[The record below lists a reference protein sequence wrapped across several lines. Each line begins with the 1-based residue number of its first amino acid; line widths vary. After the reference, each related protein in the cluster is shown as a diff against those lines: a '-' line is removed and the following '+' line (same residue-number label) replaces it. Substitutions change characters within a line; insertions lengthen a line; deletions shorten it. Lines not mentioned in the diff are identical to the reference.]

1 MSFRI
6 KSVATLTGITPSTL
20 RAWERRY
27 GLITP
32 GRSESGYRLY
42 SEADIKLFQRMQSLV
57 DGGLAPSE
65 AAAVLRGDAAA
76 LAPDGLSG
84 ASLARIRRNL
94 LEALLALDSEA
105 AGQAARPLM
114 SCSFEQRFDEVF
126 LPVLRE
132 IGSRWARGEATV
144 PQEHF
149 ASAFVRE
156 RLVSA
161 IASIAAPEA
170 AREVVCAG
178 APGEQHELGLL
189 IVAAK
194 LALRGWRITY
204 LGLEVPLDSLGA
216 LLAERS
222 PPLLCTS
229 LLRPVT
235 AESCLAFATQLRK
248 VAPPPT
254 LVVIGGAGIPPE
266 LLGNPADGLHLVR
279 TMDQLL
285 KIVASAPLSDRSRA
299 SRSAK

>member
-1 MSFRI
+1 MSYRI

-32 GRSESGYRLY
+32 GRSDSGYRLY

-65 AAAVLRGDAAA
+65 AAAVLRGDATG
-76 LAPDGLSG
+76 LAPAGLSDAG
-84 ASLARIRRNL
+84 LSEIRRDL
-94 LEALLALDSEA
+94 LDALLALDSEA
-105 AGQAARPLM
+105 AVQAARPLM
-114 SCSFEQRFDEVF
+114 SCSFEQRFDEVL

-156 RLVSA
+156 RVVSA
-161 IASIAAPEA
+161 MASIATPEA
-170 AREVVCAG
+170 ASEVVCAG

-189 IVAAK
+189 IVAAN
-194 LALRGWRITY
+194 LALRGWRVTY
-204 LGLEVPLDSLGA
+204 LGLEVPLDSLVP

-229 LLRPVT
+229 LVRPIE
-235 AESCLAFATQLRK
+235 ANACLAFATKFRE

-254 LVVIGGAGIPPE
+254 MVVIGGAGIPPE
-266 LLGNPADGLHLVR
+266 LLGSPSQGLHLVR
-279 TMDQLL
+279 TLDQLL
-285 KIVASAPLSDRSRA
+285 EIIPSPPLRDWQGLR
-299 SRSAK
+299 